1 MIYSTRN
8 YLTMY
13 TIIVCTEGGLKMR
26 VKKFF
31 AAMLVSAVALTLLAG
46 CGGSGAKSGGA
57 DAKTVKVGVFLPL
70 TGDNAAGG
78 ELELRGIKLANK
90 LYPEIRSERASCRE
104 SV

>member
-1 MIYSTRN
+1 
-8 YLTMY
+8 MY

-57 DAKTVKVGVFLPL
+57 DAKTGK
-70 TGDNAAGG
+70 
-78 ELELRGIKLANK
+78 
-90 LYPEIRSERASCRE
+90 
-104 SV
+104 